1 MGGAWL
7 VGALAALAETVG
19 WDPHSAD
26 YILGTS
32 AGAMIGSLIAAGV
45 PPWFMVAHSAGEV
58 FEGLVDSSGRPVA
71 EAHRAAGA
79 VFRPGGPWLPIPGSP
94 RLAWRAL
101 RGGMAGLRGRMAALA
116 PAGIISTEPLKETVR
131 RAVPA
136 GWAEHPNLW
145 IVACDYATGE
155 RVVFGRPGSP
165 RADLADAVAASCA
178 IPGFYQPVRM
188 GGRRYVDGGV
198 TSLASLDLL
207 EDLGLDLVLCAN
219 PLSMRS
225 SRVGGWPHQR
235 LLGALRREAARE
247 LDASAARLRRR
258 GTQVVIFEPSAADL
272 DVMGSNFMSTRRR
285 HQVIESAL
293 KSVTLTIGRRQAQL
307 EGLPK
312 GDPGR
317 VRRPA
322 GPPSEWSWRPG
333 QRAVAR

>member
-1 MGGAWL
+1 
-7 VGALAALAETVG
+7 
-19 WDPHSAD
+19 
-26 YILGTS
+26 
-32 AGAMIGSLIAAGV
+32 
-45 PPWFMVAHSAGEV
+45 
-58 FEGLVDSSGRPVA
+58 
-71 EAHRAAGA
+71 
-79 VFRPGGPWLPIPGSP
+79 
-94 RLAWRAL
+94 
-101 RGGMAGLRGRMAALA
+101 
-116 PAGIISTEPLKETVR
+116 
-131 RAVPA
+131 
-136 GWAEHPNLW
+136 
-145 IVACDYATGE
+145 
-155 RVVFGRPGSP
+155 
-165 RADLADAVAASCA
+165 
-178 IPGFYQPVRM
+178 M